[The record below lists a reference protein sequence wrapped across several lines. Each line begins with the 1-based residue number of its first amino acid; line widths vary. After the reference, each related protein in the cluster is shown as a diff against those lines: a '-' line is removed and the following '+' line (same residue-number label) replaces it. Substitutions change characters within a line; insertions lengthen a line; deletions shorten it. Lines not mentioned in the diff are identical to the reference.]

1 MIEHAK
7 HQAFHGVGMRVIVL
21 ESKVGHSTMYNQ
33 AMIEV
38 TQAAVIVGDCAQA
51 VIMHGNTCISHT
63 YVPVYVLVP
72 DTS

>member
-38 TQAAVIVGDCAQA
+38 TQAAVIGVTARKQSSCMGIRAL
-51 VIMHGNTCISHT
+51 VTPT
-63 YVPVYVLVP
+63 YLY
-72 DTS
+72 TS